1 MFSCQGSEGAGM
13 MASQMM
19 ASEGG
24 ERGDLEGKV
33 AVTYTKT
40 CFVFQEKRDL
50 RSVRMVR
57 RCRVVG

>member
-1 MFSCQGSEGAGM
+1 MYVFSCQGSEGAGM

-33 AVTYTKT
+33 AVT
-40 CFVFQEKRDL
+40 
-50 RSVRMVR
+50 
-57 RCRVVG
+57 